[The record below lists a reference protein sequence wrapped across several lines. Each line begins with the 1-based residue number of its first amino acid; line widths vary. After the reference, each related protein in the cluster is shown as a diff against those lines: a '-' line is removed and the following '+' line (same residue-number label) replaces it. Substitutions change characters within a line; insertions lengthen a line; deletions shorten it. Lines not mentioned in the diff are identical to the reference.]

1 MSKPETASHEH
12 QAAHGSYVSY
22 IVGFVLSI
30 ALTLVAY
37 FTVVNDWLSGR
48 GALLFVATLAVVQLL
63 VQLLFFLHMGQERG
77 PRWNLMT
84 FIYAGMVVVI
94 VVIGSLWIMYNL
106 NYNMVHE
113 MTPEELE
120 RAIIEDE
127 GIKHLEGGAHAD
139 HNHDDH
145 DHETGDHSH

>member
-1 MSKPETASHEH
+1 MSKPSTANHEH

-22 IVGFVLSI
+22 IIGFALSVV
-30 ALTLVAY
+30 LTLVAY
-37 FTVVNDWLSGR
+37 FAIVNDWLSGNA
-48 GALLFVATLAVVQLL
+48 ALLFVAALAVVQLL
-63 VQLLFFLHMGQERG
+63 VQLLFFLHLGQERG

-127 GIKHLEGGAHAD
+127 GIKHLEGGSLDEHS
-139 HNHDDH
+139 HDDH
-145 DHETGDHSH
+145 NAGDHSH

>member
-1 MSKPETASHEH
+1 MSKSDVANHGH
-12 QAAHGSYVSY
+12 QGGHGSYVSY
-22 IVGFVLSI
+22 IIGFVLSI
-30 ALTLVAY
+30 VLTLVAY

-48 GALLFVATLAVVQLL
+48 GALLFVATLAVIQLL
-63 VQLLFFLHMGQERG
+63 AQLLFFLHMGQERG

-106 NYNMVHE
+106 NHNMVHE

-127 GIKHLEGGAHAD
+127 GFKDLEAGDTH
-139 HNHDDH
+139 HHHDDH
-145 DHETGDHSH
+145 DH